1 MSISEPHK
9 ALHIIF
15 EKTINQQKKIEN
27 IKAVEIRE
35 GTEQQ
40 YLDSTVLKV
49 SNATSNV
56 TKLWNDISNK
66 TTTDF
71 PSYNLTVAVS
81 PYKDPLLGL
90 QLHLYIRQSNN
101 VNATGPLRK
110 NCLKT
115 TIIILD
121 FQIALQFLILYI
133 VKKKSLCLCKIS
145 SKCTCN
151 KRISSVLQTI

>member
-1 MSISEPHK
+1 QRSHNFFLHLKGSTEPLCMNLNPNDTGKYQFLYSSGKPHK

-101 VNATGPLRK
+101 ANATGPLRWFVGME
-110 NCLKT
+110 
-115 TIIILD
+115 I
-121 FQIALQFLILYI
+121 
-133 VKKKSLCLCKIS
+133 KSFG
-145 SKCTCN
+145 
-151 KRISSVLQTI
+151 

>member
-49 SNATSNV
+49 SNTTSNV

-66 TTTDF
+66 STTDF
-71 PSYNLTVAVS
+71 SSYNLTVAVS
-81 PYKDPLLGL
+81 PYKDPLLGV

-101 VNATGPLRK
+101 ANATGPLRWFVGMEIK
-110 NCLKT
+110 SFGLE
-115 TIIILD
+115 L
-121 FQIALQFLILYI
+121 I
-133 VKKKSLCLCKIS
+133 VKPNEGKQFTVKKL
-145 SKCTCN
+145 
-151 KRISSVLQTI
+151 